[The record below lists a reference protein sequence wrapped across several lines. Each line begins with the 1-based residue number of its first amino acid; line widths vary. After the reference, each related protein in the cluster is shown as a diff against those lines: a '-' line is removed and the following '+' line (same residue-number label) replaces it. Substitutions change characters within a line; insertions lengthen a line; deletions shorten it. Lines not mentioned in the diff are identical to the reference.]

1 MRLSCRAS
9 VVIPSG
15 GAQRRS
21 RGIAVVPSERPLCRE
36 ECDSSTTRALRVRSA
51 RNDKLRRRA
60 RTDSLA
66 RLGAAALAIACA
78 APASQSN
85 STSSPAGDPTVTY
98 SAEGVRKPNEW
109 PVYGGDAGGLKYSPL
124 TTIDRSNVSRLD
136 VAWAWKTGEQAIAT
150 TDSTLAAR
158 PGQFQVTPLAIGDTL
173 FFSTPYNRVI
183 ALDAATGRELWS
195 YDPKAYAAG
204 QPSNGTGFVHRGVA
218 TWSDGKERRILIASR
233 WRLIA
238 LDAATGRPIPS
249 FGTNGEVDLTA
260 NILWSVV
267 KKHYTNT
274 SPPVVYRDLVI
285 VGNGVGDRL
294 VYKRDPPGDV
304 QAFDVRTGRRIWRFN
319 PIPQPGE
326 YGNETWEDS
335 AWARMGHTNVWA
347 PFTVDVRRGL
357 VYLPFGTPSNDWYGG
372 ERKGD
377 NLFAES
383 IVCLDANTGRR
394 VWHSQITR
402 HGLWDYDLPAP
413 PVLATITKDG
423 RALDVVAVITKQGWV
438 VVFDRVTGTPIWPI
452 EDRAVAAS
460 DVPGERVSP
469 TQPFPTRPA
478 PFAKQGFSEADIID
492 FTPELR
498 RLALEEVR
506 RYRLGPMYTP
516 PSLQGTV
523 VMPGVIGGGGWGGG
537 AFDPMTGVLYVKAT
551 NNPAVSKLYEVT
563 THSDT
568 VQARYAA
575 ELGRTLG
582 VRVPASDGERLPEL
596 PINKPPYGTLTAID
610 LNRGEHLWQIPLGD
624 DPAMRSHPMLR
635 GVALPPALGVRGA
648 PGPIVTRSGLLF
660 VTGGGQVLYA
670 IDARDGRTLWQH
682 DVGRVAYSVPMTYAT
697 RAGRQFVV
705 VATGAGANAELVAFT
720 LKP

>member
-1 MRLSCRAS
+1 MSALSFRAQT
-9 VVIPSG
+9 PSG
-15 GAQRRS
+15 AAVEASPEERQRRRESPSS
-21 RGIAVVPSERPLCRE
+21 RQRGPLPGGARFLATLGM
-36 ECDSSTTRALRVRSA
+36 TT
-51 RNDKLRRRA
+51 
-60 RTDSLA
+60 
-66 RLGAAALAIACA
+66 AIACA
-78 APASQSN
+78 APAVQSN
-85 STSSPAGDPTVTY
+85 STSSPTADPTVTY

-124 TTIDRSNVSRLD
+124 TSIDRSNVSRLD
-136 VAWAWKTGEQAIAT
+136 VAWTWKTGEQAIAT
-150 TDSTLAAR
+150 TDSTIAAR

-183 ALDAATGRELWS
+183 ALDATTGRQFWA
-195 YDPKAYAAG
+195 YDPKAYGAG

-238 LDAATGRPIPS
+238 LDAATGRPVPS

-260 NILWSVV
+260 NILWSVE

-304 QAFDVRTGRRIWRFN
+304 QAFDVRTGRRVWRFN

-326 YGNETWEDS
+326 FGNETWEDS
-335 AWARMGHTNVWA
+335 SWARMGHTNVWA
-347 PFTVDVRRGL
+347 PFTVDVARGL

-372 ERKGD
+372 ERKGN
-377 NLFAES
+377 NLFAET

-394 VWHSQITR
+394 VWHYQITR

-413 PVLATITKDG
+413 PVLATIKKDG
-423 RALDVVAVITKQGWV
+423 RPLDVVAVVTKQGWV
-438 VVFDRVTGTPIWPI
+438 VVFDRVTGAPVWPI
-452 EDRAVAAS
+452 EDRPVPAS

-469 TQPFPTRPA
+469 TQPFPTKPA
-478 PFAKQGFSEADIID
+478 PFAKQGFSEADVID

-498 RLALEEVR
+498 RLALEELR
-506 RYRLGPMYTP
+506 RYRLGPMYMP

-537 AFDPMTGVLYVKAT
+537 AFDPATGVLYVKAT
-551 NNPAVSKLYEVT
+551 NNPAVSKVYEVT
-563 THSDT
+563 SYSDT
-568 VQARYAA
+568 VQARYAQ
-575 ELGRTLG
+575 EMGRTLG

-596 PINKPPYGTLTAID
+596 PVNKPPYGTLTAID

-624 DPAMRSHPMLR
+624 DPVMRSHPILR
-635 GVALPPALGVRGA
+635 GVTLPPVLGVRGA

-682 DVGRVAYSVPMTYAT
+682 DFGRVAYSVPMTYAT
-697 RAGRQFVV
+697 RAGKQFVV

-720 LKP
+720 VRE